1 MTVKEMYT
9 LDRVIKGRPQNFN
22 QLKTSQLIAEGVLF
36 NCSARI
42 EKNDQGRY
50 EPKGNCTE
58 IGLIKFLQ
66 DCGVPA
72 HEVIRQKEGN
82 IL

>member
-1 MTVKEMYT
+1 MT
-9 LDRVIKGRPQNFN
+9 
-22 QLKTSQLIAEGVLF
+22 EGVLF

-42 EKNDQGRY
+42 EKDDKGGY

-58 IGLIKFLQ
+58 QGLIRFLQ
-66 DCGVPA
+66 EVGISA
-72 HEVIRQKEGN
+72 HEIIRQKDDR